1 MDREDRELFRRV
13 RQDRSQE
20 VANADAREEVG
31 IESVASHHG
40 FVEHLVVPPDM
51 AGALAQSVGMAG

>member
-40 FVEHLVVPPDM
+40 FVEHLVVTDM
-51 AGALAQSVGMAG
+51 AGALAQSSVMRG